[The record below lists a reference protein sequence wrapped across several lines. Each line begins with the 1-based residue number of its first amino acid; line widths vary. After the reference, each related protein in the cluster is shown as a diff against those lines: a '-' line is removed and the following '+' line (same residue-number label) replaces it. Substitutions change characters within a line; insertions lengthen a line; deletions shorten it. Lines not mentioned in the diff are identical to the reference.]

1 MGVMAPFLSP
11 RNGAGRARLKASAA
25 PVTGDGLLLG
35 GRRALGRRSGARRR
49 RGLRGGR
56 GAPVPVR
63 GGRSRRLLAVAAA
76 ARCGEERQQHERDDN
91 EAVNE
96 SGNPRLVLPHVACL
110 PHRLTSSG
118 RLRHRTERGGRGR
131 GPFLRFRKLGSRGG
145 NASRLRTRMDVVATD
160 VRTDQ
165 AESEDRRRR
174 RGRTWPE
181 RIALALPGAFLAVVF
196 GFFFIT
202 KTSEAWTATKSVQA
216 ILVIAGIIGGWVL
229 LGWLLRRF
237 VPWAWV
243 RSAVLSMIAVA
254 IAVAIVR
261 PYYVD
266 TVDNTKL
273 VKGSVQ
279 DASQAAR
286 PAAPGPAPSPVGPVR
301 VSSGQLRGID
311 HSARGEA
318 AIIRQPDGSYVVRFS
333 NFDIN
338 RARIRS

>member
-1 MGVMAPFLSP
+1 MMA
-11 RNGAGRARLKASAA
+11 
-25 PVTGDGLLLG
+25 
-35 GRRALGRRSGARRR
+35 
-49 RGLRGGR
+49 
-56 GAPVPVR
+56 
-63 GGRSRRLLAVAAA
+63 
-76 ARCGEERQQHERDDN
+76 
-91 EAVNE
+91 
-96 SGNPRLVLPHVACL
+96 
-110 PHRLTSSG
+110 
-118 RLRHRTERGGRGR
+118 
-131 GPFLRFRKLGSRGG
+131 
-145 NASRLRTRMDVVATD
+145 VATD
-160 VRTDQ
+160 VRTEQ
-165 AESEDRRRR
+165 AEPGHRRGR

-237 VPWAWV
+237 VPWVWV
-243 RSAVLSMIAVA
+243 RSAVLSVIALA
-254 IAVAIVR
+254 IAVVIVR

-279 DASQAAR
+279 DASQAAA
-286 PAAPGPAPSPVGPVR
+286 PGAPGPAPSPAGPVR

-318 AIIRQPDGSYVVRFS
+318 SIIRQPDGSYVVRFS
-333 NFDIN
+333 NFDIQSSPDPIVYVVQGEN
-338 RARIRS
+338 RDNPGGADLGRLRGNVGTDSDYQLPGGTEPGPGWTVLVWCRAFAVPIANATQAAA

>member
-1 MGVMAPFLSP
+1 M
-11 RNGAGRARLKASAA
+11 
-25 PVTGDGLLLG
+25 
-35 GRRALGRRSGARRR
+35 
-49 RGLRGGR
+49 
-56 GAPVPVR
+56 
-63 GGRSRRLLAVAAA
+63 
-76 ARCGEERQQHERDDN
+76 
-91 EAVNE
+91 
-96 SGNPRLVLPHVACL
+96 
-110 PHRLTSSG
+110 
-118 RLRHRTERGGRGR
+118 
-131 GPFLRFRKLGSRGG
+131 
-145 NASRLRTRMDVVATD
+145 NAVATD
-160 VRTDQ
+160 VRRKQ
-165 AESEDRRRR
+165 PEPGDRRGR

-237 VPWAWV
+237 VPWVWI
-243 RSAVLSMIAVA
+243 RSAVLSAIAVA
-254 IAVAIVR
+254 IAVVIVR

-279 DASQAAR
+279 DASQEAA
-286 PAAPGPAPSPVGPVR
+286 PAAPGPAPSPAGPVR

-318 AIIRQPDGSYVVRFS
+318 SIIRQPDGSYVARFS
-333 NFDIN
+333 NFDIQSSPDPIVYVVEGEN
-338 RARIRS
+338 RDNPGGADLGRLRGNVGTDSDYQLPSGTTPGPGWTVLVWCRAFAVPIANATQVAA